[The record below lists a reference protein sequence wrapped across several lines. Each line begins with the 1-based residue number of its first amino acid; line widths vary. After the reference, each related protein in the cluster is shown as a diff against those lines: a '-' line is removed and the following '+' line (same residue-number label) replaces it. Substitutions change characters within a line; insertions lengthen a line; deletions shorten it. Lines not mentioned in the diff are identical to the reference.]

1 MNLSITYRIN
11 VDGNVW
17 FTSSS
22 WADWT
27 DYSKLHS
34 LELPFNG
41 IFIPSLGSR
50 MKPSQDTLLN
60 LIDILDNVLYLGK
73 NDFVY
78 IVGKFKWLMF
88 LDFNIQ

>member
-11 VDGNVW
+11 VDENVW

-22 WADWT
+22 WAGWT
-27 DYSKLHS
+27 DYSKLYL

-41 IFIPSLGSR
+41 IFISSLGSR

-60 LIDILDNVLYLGK
+60 LIDILDIVLYFGK

-88 LDFNIQ
+88 